1 MQETVKMQSEDNF
14 SGLKDSEN
22 KGRDVEVT
30 VEIRKAKKE
39 DHLLKRPNCV
49 VDDDAGSPLQE
60 QIQEC
65 MAADMTIEDIVKGKS
80 FCAASW

>member
-1 MQETVKMQSEDNF
+1 MQETVEMQSEDNS
-14 SGLKDSEN
+14 SGVKDSVSEK

-49 VDDDAGSPLQE
+49 VDDETGSPLQE
-60 QIQEC
+60 EC
-65 MAADMTIEDIVKGKS
+65 TAADNMAIEDIVKGKS
-80 FCAASW
+80 FCAAFW